1 MDNIL
6 IQKSILLVGKVIE
19 IKGRIVFINVNRNKN
34 SSYLLFDGQIIKN
47 VSVGNYI
54 KIQKGFLHI
63 IGKIEGERITKH
75 YYDNKVD
82 INRILEVS
90 LIGYIENKKFIGG
103 TKEMPLIGNEAFI
116 VTKEEQE
123 IIHNLVSKTE
133 QSITIAKSSVDDT
146 NVNLPI
152 DKLFNSHIA
161 IFGNTGSGK
170 SNTLALLYQSYL
182 VEIKHKESHKF
193 VLFDFNGEYI
203 GENCITPEKEV
214 YNLSTQN
221 NKKNNDINKITL
233 AESDLLNIEIFSIL
247 SDATEKTQKPFLR
260 NTFNFYKKIYKS
272 DNPSEFFNDILKKKI
287 RAILLMSDKNKAYL
301 LLDYLENILNYD
313 NSIDNIR
320 DDFNFNDTNKYFYLN
335 NEYELLYDN
344 NGEKKAYLG
353 RFQDHIEYIQQL
365 KLYRIAD
372 KFNIE
377 ETYVEEGKSKYR
389 YHFIDKLIFFVYLN
403 LISQILE
410 NRVNN
415 EHIAPLINRIK
426 SRKKDIEKLFEINND
441 KISFWGKS
449 NFVVINMNE
458 VNLDMKKM
466 IPLLLA
472 KKLYSEH
479 KKENNKKALT
489 IIIDEAHN
497 ILSKE
502 SFREAEEWKDFRLET
517 FEEIIKEGRKFGVFL
532 TISSQRP
539 NDISETIISQA
550 HNYFIHRLINY
561 KDLNTISSAV
571 SYIDKLTA
579 ESIPT
584 LPVGTCIFSGI
595 ATQLPLK
602 IEMFELD
609 DDNKPNSKTI
619 NLLDIIKN

>member
-6 IQKSILLVGKVIE
+6 IQKSILSIGKVIE
-19 IKGRIVFINVNRNKN
+19 IKGRIVFINVNKNKN
-34 SSYLLFDGQIIKN
+34 SSYLLFNGQIIKN

-63 IGKIEGERITKH
+63 IGKIEGERLNK
-75 YYDNKVD
+75 YYHDNKVD

-103 TKEMPLIGNEAFI
+103 TKELPLIDNEAFI

-123 IIHNLVSKTE
+123 IIHNLVSKSE
-133 QSITIAKSSVDDT
+133 SFVTIAKSFVDDT
-146 NVNLPI
+146 NVKFPI

-170 SNTLALLYQSYL
+170 SNTLALLYQNYL
-182 VEIKHKESHKF
+182 AEIKNKENHKF
-193 VLFDFNGEYI
+193 VLFDFNGEYV
-203 GENCITPEKEV
+203 GNKCITEEKEI
-214 YNLSTQN
+214 YNLSTRN
-221 NKKNNDINKITL
+221 SKEEKEVNRITL

-247 SDATEKTQKPFLR
+247 SDATEKTQKPFLK
-260 NTFNFYKKIYKS
+260 NVFSFYNKIVGNKVDIKKTLLDLLKKILS
-272 DNPSEFFNDILKKKI
+272 
-287 RAILLMSDKNKAYL
+287 MSDKNKAFL
-301 LLDYLENILNYD
+301 LLDYFHEILKINNLD
-313 NSIDNIR
+313 TEE
-320 DDFNFNDTNKYFYLN
+320 DFSWHNQLSYFYLGN
-335 NEYELLYDN
+335 DTSKSLQSN
-344 NGEKKAYLG
+344 
-353 RFQDHIEYIQQL
+353 L
-365 KLYRIAD
+365 K
-372 KFNIE
+372 FIE
-377 ETYVEEGKSKYR
+377 ETSMFVNTSNLNYESNT
-389 YHFIDKLIFFVYLN
+389 FFDKL
-403 LISQILE
+403 LINMYVVLINQVIA
-410 NRVNN
+410 NRTNH

-426 SRKKDIEKLFEINND
+426 SRKKDIEKLFDINND
-441 KISFWGKS
+441 KLSFWKKS

-502 SFREAEEWKDFRLET
+502 SFRESEEWKDFRLET

-602 IEMFELD
+602 IEMFELP

-619 NLLDIIKN
+619 NLLKIIKS